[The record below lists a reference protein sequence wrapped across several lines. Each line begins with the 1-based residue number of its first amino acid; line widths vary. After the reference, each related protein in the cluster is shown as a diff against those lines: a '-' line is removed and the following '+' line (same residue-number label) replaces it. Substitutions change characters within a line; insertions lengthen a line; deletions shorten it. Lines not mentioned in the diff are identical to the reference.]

1 MFDFLKLESEDDKLI
16 TYLGL
21 MRWLMTVDD
30 EFHDQERAYLEKFV
44 SHLDDN
50 KRNELSMKVKNIN
63 LPELVER
70 VKKLSQD
77 DQKDLIE
84 KLIQISAV
92 DGNINGKEAYVI
104 CFLAKSMNMNVDV
117 ILEYMVKEHSFNQ
130 KLLDD
135 EIERMDNQ
143 YSTNNL
149 SDESAA
155 ALATLKIA
163 KRSGANMVSNRNVA
177 TNKSST
183 NRDSSKVIGYRRH
196 TAEYRDD
203 NNTDSSPCS
212 KCGNKNTGTKFCTN
226 CGNKLIF

>member
-92 DGNINGKEAYVI
+92 DGNINGKEAYVV

-135 EIERMDNQ
+135 EIQRMDNQ
-143 YSTNNL
+143 YSTNNQAGKNDGVKVGTNL
-149 SDESAA
+149 
-155 ALATLKIA
+155 
-163 KRSGANMVSNRNVA
+163 VSNRSAA

-196 TAEYRDD
+196 TAKYRDD
-203 NNTDSSPCS
+203 NNTDSSSCS

-226 CGNKLIF
+226 CGNKLI